1 MSELSLPKTKLFLR
15 DDRLEKLSADDEV
28 VGSYPLETIQRL
40 RIEETRDWPFPI
52 LVVGLFLALAIIS
65 KNFLPSPGWSW
76 FVAIIFLGFS
86 GFGTLM
92 IFGHRLVIET
102 ADGSVGYAFSDTNE
116 EAEGFVLSVN
126 QMLNRVRDNEPSVAN
141 AIDS

>member
-1 MSELSLPKTKLFLR
+1 
-15 DDRLEKLSADDEV
+15 
-28 VGSYPLETIQRL
+28 
-40 RIEETRDWPFPI
+40 
-52 LVVGLFLALAIIS
+52 
-65 KNFLPSPGWSW
+65 
-76 FVAIIFLGFS
+76 
-86 GFGTLM
+86 M